1 MASFV
6 ALYTKPEDVEGFEA
20 YYRTQHLPLVSDW
33 PGVTTTRTTR
43 WVGTPRGTEPAY
55 HLMFEAEFASD
66 EALGEALGSDGMR
79 AAGRDAAQM
88 CKQFGIEA
96 TMLLGESVP

>member
-1 MASFV
+1 
-6 ALYTKPEDVEGFEA
+6 
-20 YYRTQHLPLVSDW
+20 
-33 PGVTTTRTTR
+33 
-43 WVGTPRGTEPAY
+43 
-55 HLMFEAEFASD
+55 MFEAEFASD